1 MILAGNWYD
10 LTNPAGARFRALWAP
25 YFMYVIIGNLAI
37 VAANIF
43 LAVMFFQ
50 RRRRFP
56 TLFIWLLGF
65 EAAIVIANAVFNRML
80 SVPTDQS
87 LDPRV
92 SFPCNP
98 AGRCR
103 GRHLDSL
110 HAHIQ
115 PGQEHICALI
125 VTPGTSEEALLT

>member
-1 MILAGNWYD
+1 
-10 LTNPAGARFRALWAP
+10 
-25 YFMYVIIGNLAI
+25 MYVIIGNLAI

-87 LDPRV
+87 LDPGGVSRAILQAVAGAAIWIPYMLTSNRV
-92 SFPCNP
+92 KNTFV
-98 AGRCR
+98 R
-103 GRHLDSL
+103 
-110 HAHIQ
+110 
-115 PGQEHICALI
+115 
-125 VTPGTSEEALLT
+125 